1 VTRRLPER
9 TLIGSVAVPD
19 IVLAHWVSD
28 PDRVTSGV
36 PTAAGSWSVRRAMAH
51 PTDDSSRD
59 IPKAGPGAVG
69 FVSQPGIIFGPHQ
82 RGSGQHSRI
91 RRQRL

>member
-9 TLIGSVAVPD
+9 MLLGSVAVPD
-19 IVLAHWVSD
+19 VDLAHRGSD

-36 PTAAGSWSVRRAMAH
+36 PTAAGSWSGRRAMAR

-59 IPKAGPGAVG
+59 IPKAGPSAVG
-69 FVSQPGIIFGPHQ
+69 FVSHPD
-82 RGSGQHSRI
+82 
-91 RRQRL
+91 